1 MPPSEDPTQLSGFV
15 GTAASATPWGSNVVP
30 VRTTAIVSGRQITD
44 SAKSDP
50 PTSVPRPDTPGNLA
64 DVAGIR
70 GLCDRCG

>member
-1 MPPSEDPTQLSGFV
+1 MPPSEDPTQLSGSV

-30 VRTTAIVSGRQITD
+30 VRTNATVSGRQITK

-50 PTSVPRPDTPGNLA
+50 PTSVPRPDTPPNLA
-64 DVAGIR
+64 DVAGIG